1 MAYNPYNAINSIYNL
16 KGQYDEAD
24 RAGNENQKNAI
35 AQQAQQYYQQLRDNG
50 YSEVADSLSNSNY
63 KQAEVTKKAYE
74 ALGKTATR
82 PYLHSLGEAY
92 GLSKNAVDNLISYN
106 DITNEIT
113 FGGKNIGKADV
124 VVDGTSY
131 WNSTDTLDK
140 AFNDYIQRSGTTKT
154 DRQLSSENSMGV
166 KSKTDDL
173 YSTQKSNRETMM
185 GKYDK
190 LEDYNYNY
198 NPYESEIGKSIMSDY
213 QWKGAQASN
222 NAAASG
228 SASNGGNIDSFSA
241 ANAARQQLAFT
252 NAGKAAVLADFNQR
266 VTNAKDILNNMGVYL
281 QNQDAG
287 MQNTITLQQNEA
299 QRLFENDET
308 AKNNAVSRDSV
319 ISSDTGYNTISQLKA
334 TSGLW
339 NSDGSLANRNMDYMA
354 QMNKLEAQYNSTSD
368 ENTKRTI
375 LNQLRMLEMAR
386 NQKISEDGSSET
398 PTFKYQTLTENAE
411 MRTNA
416 ADRES
421 AERVANGEN
430 ETNLNAINAQIYG
443 DLALQESKN
452 ASDERIAAIQAQTE
466 KDIAA
471 YEAQQAKKSNNSTGS
486 EDSNPDWLDG
496 SSSGSSSDN
505 EPMSKDQVEQWVTKL
520 NNEVHNKY
528 GNKYNAV
535 DTTTNGYKVGATGA
549 DYIIIRVMD
558 SDDLTNEQKMY
569 LLNKKFGISNN
580 TIQDAIRDPHY
591 N

>member
-24 RAGNENQKNAI
+24 RAGNENQKNSI
-35 AQQAQQYYQQLRDNG
+35 AQAAKKYYQDLIDNG
-50 YSEVADSLSNSNY
+50 YSDVADSLSNSNY
-63 KQAEVTKKAYE
+63 KQSETIKKAYE
-74 ALGKTATR
+74 TMGKTATR
-82 PYLHSLGEAY
+82 PYLYTLGSAY
-92 GLSKNAVDNLISYN
+92 GLSKNAVDNLIGYN

-113 FGGKNIGKADV
+113 FGGKNIGKADA

-299 QRLFENDET
+299 QRLFENDEK

-319 ISSDTGYNTISQLKA
+319 ISSDTGYNTVSQLKA
-334 TSGLW
+334 VSGLW
-339 NSDGSLANRNMDYMA
+339 NGDGSLANSDMDYQA
-354 QMNKLEAQYNSTSD
+354 EINRLEAQYNSTTD
-368 ENTKRTI
+368 ANTKRA
-375 LNQLRMLEMAR
+375 LYQQLMLLEMAR
-386 NQKISEDGSSET
+386 NQKIKENNSTES
-398 PTFKYQTLTENAE
+398 PTYKYQSLTENAE

-416 ADRES
+416 ADRELS
-421 AERVANGEN
+421 GWLAAGEN

-443 DLALQESKN
+443 DLAVQESKN
-452 ASDERIAAIQAQTE
+452 ASDERIAAMQAQTDSSETENDYTGYNTLLATFGVNETRKREFLETEIKPIYEGKKTITPEGLKQLILTNSE
-466 KDIAA
+466 KYNIDVDDAVKLCNVFGVDTNWLKN
-471 YEAQQAKKSNNSTGS
+471 YEDRTG
-486 EDSNPDWLDG
+486 D
-496 SSSGSSSDN
+496 
-505 EPMSKDQVEQWVTKL
+505 
-520 NNEVHNKY
+520 NKY
-528 GNKYNAV
+528 KG
-535 DTTTNGYKVGATGA
+535 
-549 DYIIIRVMD
+549 MQ
-558 SDDLTNEQKMY
+558 L
-569 LLNKKFGISNN
+569 KK
-580 TIQDAIRDPHY
+580 
-591 N
+591 